1 MLLNDALK
9 KIQIL
14 FAEKNYVLALAKINK
29 ILKKNKQNLD
39 LINNK
44 SSILIAMERID
55 EAHNELQKI
64 IKIEPNFIEAYINL
78 GIVYHKKKLH
88 KKAIDSY
95 ERALEIDKKSL
106 QSIFNLAS
114 LYLEIDQCEL
124 ALEKLN
130 SIYVEAYSIDYFHQL
145 MAECYIREL
154 NYDKALAHHII
165 ATEKNPNNPLNWFL
179 LGVDYVWAG
188 DKSNAEYN
196 FMQAIKLNPKYAE
209 AYFALTKVK
218 DIDISSNLF
227 KNILPLIGDEK
238 IAERDKVFLYFAL
251 SNIYEGIKDY
261 EHSFQFMDSGNK
273 LRKKIQQYSFKNDL
287 SFSEKIQSVYKF
299 KIKNL
304 TIDHSKVI
312 SKKTPIFILG
322 MPRSGTS
329 LIEQII
335 SNNNVVFGGGELN
348 TIHEELKKIID
359 SPTIE
364 NDIDFVR
371 ERYLKKLD
379 RFSDKNY
386 IIDKLPLNFLWVG
399 YILKIFPYAKIIHT
413 IRDPIANC
421 FSLYKTLFIE
431 GALEFAYSQK
441 DIIDFFNM
449 YQTIMHFWKVENK
462 DQFIEVSYE
471 DLIDN
476 PRDESKR
483 IYDFIGIN
491 FDLESIDIKNNKRW
505 VRTASDIQVR
515 ERINK
520 KNKQQWK
527 DYQNNLYEILKNF
540 D

>member
-218 DIDISSNLF
+218 DIDISNDHYRNRVIVPIQGINHASIRALRYAKTISDNVVAFNVAVNEENQNKIKEDWKKL
-227 KNILPLIGDEK
+227 NIQEIW
-238 IAERDKVFLYFAL
+238 F
-251 SNIYEGIKDY
+251 
-261 EHSFQFMDSGNK
+261 
-273 LRKKIQQYSFKNDL
+273 L
-287 SFSEKIQSVYKF
+287 SFFTIFPISKIIFVK
-299 KIKNL
+299 KDN
-304 TIDHSKVI
+304 IDHNLV
-312 SKKTPIFILG
+312 
-322 MPRSGTS
+322 
-329 LIEQII
+329 
-335 SNNNVVFGGGELN
+335 
-348 TIHEELKKIID
+348 HE
-359 SPTIE
+359 
-364 NDIDFVR
+364 
-371 ERYLKKLD
+371 
-379 RFSDKNY
+379 
-386 IIDKLPLNFLWVG
+386 
-399 YILKIFPYAKIIHT
+399 
-413 IRDPIANC
+413 
-421 FSLYKTLFIE
+421 
-431 GALEFAYSQK
+431 
-441 DIIDFFNM
+441 
-449 YQTIMHFWKVENK
+449 
-462 DQFIEVSYE
+462 
-471 DLIDN
+471 
-476 PRDESKR
+476 
-483 IYDFIGIN
+483 IYD
-491 FDLESIDIKNNKRW
+491 
-505 VRTASDIQVR
+505 
-515 ERINK
+515 
-520 KNKQQWK
+520 
-527 DYQNNLYEILKNF
+527 
-540 D
+540 

>member
-1 MLLNDALK
+1 
-9 KIQIL
+9 
-14 FAEKNYVLALAKINK
+14 
-29 ILKKNKQNLD
+29 
-39 LINNK
+39 
-44 SSILIAMERID
+44 
-55 EAHNELQKI
+55 
-64 IKIEPNFIEAYINL
+64 
-78 GIVYHKKKLH
+78 
-88 KKAIDSY
+88 
-95 ERALEIDKKSL
+95 
-106 QSIFNLAS
+106 
-114 LYLEIDQCEL
+114 
-124 ALEKLN
+124 
-130 SIYVEAYSIDYFHQL
+130 
-145 MAECYIREL
+145 
-154 NYDKALAHHII
+154 
-165 ATEKNPNNPLNWFL
+165 
-179 LGVDYVWAG
+179 
-188 DKSNAEYN
+188 
-196 FMQAIKLNPKYAE
+196 
-209 AYFALTKVK
+209 
-218 DIDISSNLF
+218 
-227 KNILPLIGDEK
+227 
-238 IAERDKVFLYFAL
+238 
-251 SNIYEGIKDY
+251 
-261 EHSFQFMDSGNK
+261 
-273 LRKKIQQYSFKNDL
+273 
-287 SFSEKIQSVYKF
+287 
-299 KIKNL
+299 
-304 TIDHSKVI
+304 
-312 SKKTPIFILG
+312 